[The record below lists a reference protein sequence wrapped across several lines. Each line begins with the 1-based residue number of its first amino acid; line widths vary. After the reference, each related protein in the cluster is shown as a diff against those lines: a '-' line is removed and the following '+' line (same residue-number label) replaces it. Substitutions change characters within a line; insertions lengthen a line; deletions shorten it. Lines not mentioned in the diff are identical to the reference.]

1 MNFNMKKYNEN
12 FTTLPTEAIDKIT
25 RAVNEQ
31 GCTPILICRETNHPE
46 DDKLFVVIARYNNS
60 HHSFDNSYVVW
71 NVNTFYEKASLNYGH
86 YYISF
91 KSAMEIVADK
101 IRDLNKEKN

>member
-1 MNFNMKKYNEN
+1 MKKYNED
-12 FTTLPTEAIDKIT
+12 FTTLSTEVIDKIT
-25 RAVNEQ
+25 EAVNEQ

-46 DDKLFVVIARYNNS
+46 DDKLFVVIARYNKP
-60 HHSFDNSYVVW
+60 HHSFNNAYVVW
-71 NVNTFYEKASLNYGH
+71 NANTFYEKASLFYGH

-101 IRDLNKEKN
+101 VRDLNKEEC